1 MGHPPSML
9 IYFSCNS
16 LFALLRSSFSVIK
29 KPILIFQIYPHITR
43 FSKIDHATGK
53 LILSSLRP
61 CRSGEQCFLNYG
73 SLSNSH
79 LLTFYGFIVEE
90 NPFDVVPIGM
100 YFSIN

>member
-1 MGHPPSML
+1 VLS
-9 IYFSCNS
+9 
-16 LFALLRSSFSVIK
+16 RSSISVIK
-29 KPILIFQIYPHITR
+29 KSTLIFQLYPHITR
-43 FSKIDHATGK
+43 FSKVDLATGK

-79 LLTFYGFIVEE
+79 LLTFYGFILDK

-100 YFSIN
+100 HCAKVNKHVLMLNNLTLIVL